1 MLWVIERYTEGGN
14 LVLDPYGGSGTTGVA
29 AKTLG
34 RRWILIEQD
43 EKYAD
48 IARSRIASTP
58 KPLFVEEPEK
68 AEQQQLFGSTQ
79 ELEPTP

>member
-1 MLWVIERYTEGGN
+1 MERCVSWCGGDII
-14 LVLDPYGGSGTTGVA
+14 LDPYCGSGTTCVA
-29 AKTLG
+29 AKKLG
-34 RRWILIEQD
+34 RRYIGIEID
-43 EKYAD
+43 EKYAA